1 MKIKDIYGND
11 HDLTP
16 YHIHVMLGVGWG
28 CYLGSWVFNVI
39 YYNVHPSAVEMWP
52 LSDKKKLFMFG
63 KDVFSSE
70 KEEPSLDDE
79 VEGDSLIKICAITSI
94 F

>member
-1 MKIKDIYGND
+1 MKIKDIYGID

-16 YHIHVMLGVGWG
+16 YHIHVMLEVGWA
-28 CYLGSWVFNVI
+28 CFLGSWVFNVI

-52 LSDKKKLFMFG
+52 LYDKKKLFMFG